1 MESGRRRHGAS
12 VLSSARQ
19 RVRGLAGGVAAA
31 VAAAWLVRDHLRARR
46 LEREV
51 AEMLPLGPGGV
62 IVGAEP
68 ETLVGSSTHA
78 VLLVHGFGDTPQTM
92 RELAHTL
99 HDAGWS
105 VELCLL
111 PGHGRTLQEFGQA
124 RAADWI
130 GFVRDQVARLHRQYA
145 HVSLVGLS
153 MGAALCTIV
162 AAEDDAL
169 DAVVLLSPYLSM
181 PTLVRRVGRLLR
193 ASGPLAPFRRSA
205 YGAPSIRSETAAS
218 QSLGFG
224 VVSGRLMAELLEVT
238 LVAQEALPHV
248 AAPTLYMAA
257 RLDNRVPAKDA
268 VRNWRRLGAR
278 ERTFRWLER
287 SGHIMTV
294 DSEKYTVFHD
304 TLHWLVR
311 HSGITTA
318 AARTP
323 E

>member
-1 MESGRRRHGAS
+1 M
-12 VLSSARQ
+12 SSARD
-19 RVRGLAGGVAAA
+19 RLRGLAAGAA
-31 VAAAWLVRDHLRARR
+31 VAVVSALLVRDHLRSRR
-46 LEREV
+46 LQREV
-51 AEMLPLGPGGV
+51 AALLPLGPSGV

-78 VLLVHGFGDTPQTM
+78 VLLVHGFGDTAQSL

-99 HDAGWS
+99 HDAGWT

-169 DAVVLLSPYLSM
+169 DAVVLLAPYLSM
-181 PTLVRRVGRLLR
+181 PPSVRRVGRLLR
-193 ASGPLAPFRRSA
+193 ASGALAPFRRSA
-205 YGAPSIRSETAAS
+205 YGAPSIRNAVAAE

-224 VVSGRLMAELLEVT
+224 VASGRLLAELLEVT
-238 LVAQEALPHV
+238 EIAQEALPHV
-248 AAPTLYMAA
+248 SAPTLYIAA
-257 RLDNRVPAKDA
+257 RQDNRVPAADA
-268 VRNWRRLGAR
+268 SRNWRRLGAP
-278 ERTFRWLER
+278 ERTFLWLER

-294 DSEKYTVFHD
+294 DDEKHTVFLD

-311 HSGITTA
+311 HSALETRTDPA
-318 AARTP
+318 A